1 MTSVDQQHFAYHEAG
16 HAVIGWLV
24 GYRPISLGI
33 ASTGEYQRWH
43 RFGRC
48 TDGLLRAIADARPSC
63 PVIEPALDVV
73 ITLAGGLAERL
84 ISSDAVSVSGGFE
97 REEVAEILRS
107 EMGCRTDTEQSHMLA
122 PLAAICARQIDAHR
136 TLIET
141 LANALLGGHLVKAKD
156 ISRILGRR
164 TVPVRS
170 IVFEVVAALEHRRGT
185 ASQRPPTPLRASS
198 QSSIS

>member
-1 MTSVDQQHFAYHEAG
+1 MTSVDQQHIAYHEAG

-24 GYRPISLGI
+24 GYRPISLGM

-73 ITLAGGLAERL
+73 ITLAGGLAEEL
-84 ISSDAVSVSGGFE
+84 ISPDAVSVSGGFE
-97 REEVAEILRS
+97 REEIAEILRS
-107 EMGCRTDTEQSHMLA
+107 EMGFRTDTEQSHMLA

-136 TLIET
+136 TPIVA
-141 LANALLGGHLVKAKD
+141 LANALRAGRIVKAQD
-156 ISRILGRR
+156 ILSTVGRR
-164 TVPVRS
+164 KFPVRS
-170 IVFEVVAALEHRRGT
+170 IVFEVVAALEHLQGAALQPST
-185 ASQRPPTPLRASS
+185 
-198 QSSIS
+198 

>member
-1 MTSVDQQHFAYHEAG
+1 MTSVDQQHIAYHEAG
-16 HAVIGWLV
+16 HAVVGWLV
-24 GYRPISLGI
+24 GYRPIPIGL
-33 ASTGEYQRWH
+33 ASNGERWH

-63 PVIEPALDVV
+63 PVIEHALDVV
-73 ITLAGGLAERL
+73 ITLAGGLAEEL
-84 ISSDAVSVSGGFE
+84 ISPDAVSVSGGFE
-97 REEVAEILRS
+97 REEIAEILRS

-170 IVFEVVAALEHRRGT
+170 IVFEVVGALERRHAAL
-185 ASQRPPTPLRASS
+185 QLPSS
-198 QSSIS
+198 LFRSSSPSSIS